1 MDKRFLM
8 TLGTFTGIITHKVKN
23 GMSVSLEGDVNSF
36 LNEIAKYLTEE
47 ELGVVKTSLD
57 TMDKTMT
64 VMDILYEVMTAP
76 YPDEG
81 EE

>member
-1 MDKRFLM
+1 M
-8 TLGTFTGIITHKVKN
+8 TLGTFIGEIIHESKN
-23 GMSVSLEGDVNSF
+23 GMTDYFEDDVNSF

-64 VMDILYEVMTAP
+64 VIDRLVITFGKKKKE
-76 YPDEG
+76 D
-81 EE
+81 

>member
-47 ELGVVKTSLD
+47 ELVVIKTSLD

-64 VMDILYEVMTAP
+64 VMDKLVITFGRKKK
-76 YPDEG
+76 G
-81 EE
+81 E

>member
-1 MDKRFLM
+1 M

-23 GMSVSLEGDVNSF
+23 GMSASLEGDVNSF
-36 LNEIAKYLTEE
+36 LNEVAKYLTEE

-64 VMDILYEVMTAP
+64 VMDRLVITFGRKKK
-76 YPDEG
+76 G
-81 EE
+81 E

>member
-64 VMDILYEVMTAP
+64 VMDRLVITFGKKKKE
-76 YPDEG
+76 D
-81 EE
+81 